1 MGQAVCRALTYRP
14 RPATQCTATQQPG
27 SSQNLVFNKLS
38 QSSTILLGG
47 GAPSSNGQSCKV
59 GAGEERNTVR
69 PWGKTQ
75 GIAFYAGR
83 WSLGPRQ
90 RGSGC
95 VCQEPGSQS
104 SSAGT

>member
-1 MGQAVCRALTYRP
+1 MRGGSWARTHRP

-59 GAGEERNTVR
+59 GKRETVSSL
-69 PWGKTQ
+69 WGKPLRGCFLLRVMVFGVSAT
-75 GIAFYAGR
+75 GR
-83 WSLGPRQ
+83 
-90 RGSGC
+90 
-95 VCQEPGSQS
+95 
-104 SSAGT
+104 